1 MALAEHEKEMK
12 KEKPTMPKGNI
23 VKRIGISVGVVLA
36 GGFAVIAGQTAGV
49 FLAPALLAP
58 LESLS
63 ELQVTVMS
71 YLLTQAVTIGLLLL
85 VINIVRANAEQ
96 LGLGGIKSW
105 TYLLLLPLI
114 YIGCLMLSGAVSLF
128 ISQFIPSFN
137 VEQTQELGLPDV
149 RDSSDLFMIGLFLV
163 VIVPLAE
170 EFIFRGYLFGLLRRN
185 LSFLV
190 TALIV
195 SVLFG
200 LAHGQWNVGIVT
212 FILSLALCFIR
223 EKTGSIWTG
232 VALHGLQ
239 NFVAFLLLYVF
250 DVI

>member
-1 MALAEHEKEMK
+1 MAFFGKHRKMQADQTPVPRQGLV
-12 KEKPTMPKGNI
+12 T
-23 VKRIGISVGVVLA
+23 RIGLSLGIIIA
-36 GGFAVIAGQTAGV
+36 GAAAVIAGQVAGQYV
-49 FLAPALLAP
+49 APVLLAP
-58 LESLS
+58 IEGLT
-63 ELQVTVMS
+63 ELQTTLVS
-71 YLLTQAVTIGLLLL
+71 YVIIQAITIGLLLGMVRL
-85 VINIVRANAEQ
+85 VRANAEQ
-96 LGLGGIKSW
+96 LGLGGIKNW

-114 YIGCLMLSGAVSLF
+114 YIGTLMLSGAVSLLVA
-128 ISQFIPSFN
+128 QFVPSFD
-137 VEQTQELGLPDV
+137 VEQAQNLGLPDIQG
-149 RDSSDLFMIGLFLV
+149 SKDLVTIGLFLV

-185 LSFLV
+185 LPFIA

-239 NFVAFLLLYVF
+239 NCVAFLLLYVF